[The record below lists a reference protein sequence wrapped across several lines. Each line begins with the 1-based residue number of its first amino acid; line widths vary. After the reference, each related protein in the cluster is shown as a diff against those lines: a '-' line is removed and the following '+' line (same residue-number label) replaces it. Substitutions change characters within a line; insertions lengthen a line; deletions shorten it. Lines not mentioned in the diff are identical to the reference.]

1 LIVEVGT
8 RHRASSSLQKSAII
22 NHQSSI
28 INHQSSII
36 NHQSSIINHQSSII
50 NHQSKIKNQK
60 SKIINQAPLHQ
71 SIPLAQR
78 VPPSSHTNRR
88 NPIGVKPIS

>member
-8 RHRASSSLQKSAII
+8 RHRASSSLQKSA
-22 NHQSSI
+22 
-28 INHQSSII
+28 II